1 MQKVTFKEYI
11 SNYQITSIHNDAL
24 MDELGCTY
32 LIDELKDSETCFLIV
47 FANGGYIQ
55 LNSDGIFYLYLA
67 NFQYAD
73 KDWKNIVRH
82 LYDWCDGEY
91 FEAVTTASQT
101 IAEIDALFAE
111 YPREVK

>member
-1 MQKVTFKEYI
+1 MKKVTFEEYI

-24 MDELGCTY
+24 MDKLGCTY
-32 LIDELKDSETCFLIV
+32 LIDELKDSETCFLLV
-47 FANGGYIQ
+47 FHYGGYIQ
-55 LNSDGIFYLYLA
+55 LNSDGIFYLFVA

-91 FEAVTTASQT
+91 FEGVDRIDQI
-101 IAEIDALFAE
+101 IADTDELLNDLK
-111 YPREVK
+111 EVK